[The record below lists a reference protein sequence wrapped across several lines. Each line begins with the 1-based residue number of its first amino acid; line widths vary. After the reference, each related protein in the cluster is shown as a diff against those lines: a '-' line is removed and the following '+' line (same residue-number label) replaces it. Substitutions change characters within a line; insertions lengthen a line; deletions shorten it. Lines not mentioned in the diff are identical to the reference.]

1 MFGSSSGV
9 PPIVTKLPQ
18 ERWDNGDKGRDDE
31 RDVDNIRQ
39 ALILVT
45 GVVHLD
51 STQGEDKYLYKN
63 VRSCMELE

>member
-1 MFGSSSGV
+1 MV
-9 PPIVTKLPQ
+9 LRIVQLVTELPQ
-18 ERWDNGDKGRDDE
+18 ERWDNGDKERDDG

-51 STQGEDKYLYKN
+51 STQGEHKYLYKN
-63 VRSCMELE
+63 VRACMELE